1 MRLAERVARVGE
13 INTCRNFME
22 KPECERSLE
31 RFRRPYKDN
40 IKMNLE

>member
-1 MRLAERVARVGE
+1 MHAE
-13 INTCRNFME
+13 ISWK
-22 KPECERSLE
+22 KPEWERSLE